1 LQKIKFQFTKPLPKE
16 DFEHNLVLKTPNT
29 EGVSNKKRF
38 NYFMKKI
45 LFFTQFA
52 LISTLSLGQ
61 TITKSMLKLP
71 DTGQTGDF
79 TPTFG
84 EDADYTINAPFFIKN
99 NNGTVTDTITGLLWQ
114 QTDGGEMTVE
124 KAVIYADTLTLGGFT
139 DWRLPT
145 AHESFSILNLQ
156 KVNPALDITIF
167 TMSAAE
173 YWWTSDKQAND
184 ATKIWCTNSGGGVG
198 NHPKSETVSAS
209 GTKKFHVRAVR
220 DVKTITTVTTQF
232 TNNGNGT
239 INDNLTGLTWQQVP
253 NADTLTWENA
263 LVYAEGLT
271 LGGFSDWRLPNIK
284 ELQSINDERI
294 INPSVPT
301 TYFSTIG
308 IKKYWSS
315 TSLPNQTTRA
325 WYLSTQ
331 VGITTYELK
340 TARQSLI
347 CVRGNSSNT
356 TPIHETNNAE
366 GFANVYPNPVSNNQI
381 QFEML
386 DNSKD
391 FTAQLID
398 IQGRVV
404 FTKTYKSHQY
414 DNTISIILPFLTE
427 GVYWLKMEKQGL
439 VRTQKVVLVK

>member
-1 LQKIKFQFTKPLPKE
+1 
-16 DFEHNLVLKTPNT
+16 
-29 EGVSNKKRF
+29 
-38 NYFMKKI
+38 MKKT
-45 LFFTQFA
+45 L
-52 LISTLSLGQ
+52 LIAQLSLIYCLSFGQ
-61 TITKSMLKLP
+61 SFIKSMLKLP

-84 EDADYTINAPFFIKN
+84 EDADYNINTPFFIKN
-99 NNGTVTDTITGLLWQ
+99 TNGTVTDTITGLLWQ

-145 AHESFSILNLQ
+145 AHESFSIINLQ
-156 KVNPALDITIF
+156 RNNPALDITIF
-167 TMSAAE
+167 TTSAAE

-198 NHPKSETVSAS
+198 NHPKSETVSAGGS
-209 GTKKFHVRAVR
+209 KKFHVRAVR
-220 DVKTITTVTTQF
+220 DVKTPTTVTSQF

-239 INDNLTGLTWQQVP
+239 IKDNLTGLTWQQVP
-253 NADTLTWENA
+253 NSDTLTWENA
-263 LVYAEGLT
+263 LIYAEGLT

-294 INPSVPT
+294 INPSVST

-308 IKKYWSS
+308 VKKYWSS

-331 VGITTYELK
+331 FGITTYELK
-340 TARQSLI
+340 TVRQSLI
-347 CVRGNSSNT
+347 CVRGSSSNT
-356 TPIHETNNAE
+356 TPIRETNNAE
-366 GFANVYPNPVSNNQI
+366 SFVNVYPNPIFNNQI

-386 DNSKD
+386 DNAKD

-398 IQGRVV
+398 IQGRML
-404 FTKTYKSHQY
+404 FNKIYKKNDYNSRV
-414 DNTISIILPFLTE
+414 TISAPFLIE
-427 GVYWLKMEKQGL
+427 GIYWLKIEMAGL
-439 VRTQKVVLVK
+439 IRTQKIILLKN

>member
-1 LQKIKFQFTKPLPKE
+1 MI
-16 DFEHNLVLKTPNT
+16 
-29 EGVSNKKRF
+29 
-38 NYFMKKI
+38 KI
-45 LFFTQFA
+45 LVIAQFA
-52 LISTLSLGQ
+52 LIATLINAQ
-61 TITKSMLKLP
+61 TATKSMLKLP

-79 TPTFG
+79 TLTFG

-124 KAVIYADTLTLGGFT
+124 KAIIYADTLTLGGFT

-156 KVNPALDITIF
+156 KVNPALDITVF
-167 TMSAAE
+167 TTSAAE
-173 YWWTSDKQAND
+173 YWWTSDKQVND

-198 NHPKSETVSAS
+198 NHPKSETMSA
-209 GTKKFHVRAVR
+209 GGAKKFHVRAVR
-220 DVKTITTVTTQF
+220 DVKTPTTVSTQF
-232 TNNGNGT
+232 TNIGNGT
-239 INDNLTGLTWQQVP
+239 IKDNLTGLTWQQVP

-263 LVYAEGLT
+263 LIYAEGLM

-294 INPSVPT
+294 INPSVSI

-315 TSLPNQTTRA
+315 TSLPNQASRA

-331 VGITTYELK
+331 FGITTYELK
-340 TARQSLI
+340 TVRQSLI

-356 TPIHETNNAE
+356 TALKDFNAPILQVKV
-366 GFANVYPNPVSNNQI
+366 FPNPIKNKMI
-381 QFEML
+381 QFEIA

-391 FTAQLID
+391 LSVNIID
-398 IQGRVV
+398 NQGRILIYRN
-404 FTKTYKSHQY
+404 YKARQY
-414 DNTISIILPFLTE
+414 ENLLSINATDLNTGF
-427 GVYWLKMEKQGL
+427 YWLNVESIDGKTVEKIF
-439 VRTQKVVLVK
+439 VLND